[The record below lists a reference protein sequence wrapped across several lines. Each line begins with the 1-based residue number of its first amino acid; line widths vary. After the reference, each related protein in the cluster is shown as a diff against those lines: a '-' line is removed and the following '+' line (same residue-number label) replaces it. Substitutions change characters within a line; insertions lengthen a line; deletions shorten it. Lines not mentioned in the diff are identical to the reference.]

1 MNMENTKTID
11 ILKQAILL
19 EKRGKAFYQNAA
31 ENAKDPDVK
40 KVFEIMAEE
49 EEDHVRFLAQQY
61 KKYQSD
67 GKFDPSVVEQH
78 SGITVADTVFSK
90 SLTSKISAASFEAA
104 AIASAI
110 DMENRAIAAY
120 SERAE
125 NAEDEDEKKFYQW
138 LADWEKGHHKLLF
151 KLDEELKEKIWF
163 DNNFWPF

>member
-1 MNMENTKTID
+1 MENTKTLD

-31 ENAKDPDVK
+31 SNTADPDVK
-40 KVFEIMAEE
+40 KVFQIMADE
-49 EEDHVRFLAQQY
+49 EEDHVKFLAQQY
-61 KKYQSD
+61 KTYQSE
-67 GKFDPSVVEQH
+67 GHFDATVMETHP
-78 SGITVADTVFSK
+78 GGTVADQVFSEN
-90 SLTSKISAASFEAA
+90 LTNKINAASFEAA
-104 AIASAI
+104 AISAAI

-125 NAEDEDEKKFYQW
+125 NAEDEEEKKFYGW

>member
-1 MNMENTKTID
+1 MNDTKTIE

-19 EKRGKAFYQNAA
+19 EKRGKAFYLNAM

-40 KVFEIMAEE
+40 RIFEIMADE
-49 EEDHVRFLAQQY
+49 EEDHVKFLALQF
-61 KKYQSD
+61 KTYQTQ
-67 GKFDPSVVEQH
+67 GKFDPAVVAENE
-78 SGITVADTVFSK
+78 GKTIADEVLSMNIK
-90 SLTSKISAASFEAA
+90 DKISAASFEAA

-125 NAEDEDEKKFYQW
+125 SADSEDERNFYEW
-138 LADWEKGHHKLLF
+138 LADWERGHHKILYQ
-151 KLDEELKEKIWF
+151 LDQELKEKIWH